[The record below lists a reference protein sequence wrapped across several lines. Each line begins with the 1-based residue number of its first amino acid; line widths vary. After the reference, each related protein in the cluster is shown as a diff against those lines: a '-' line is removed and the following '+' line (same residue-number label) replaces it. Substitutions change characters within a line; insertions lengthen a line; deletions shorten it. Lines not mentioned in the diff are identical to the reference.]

1 MSTALTD
8 VLRVWREAERVLDT
22 LPPQHPDREA
32 LGAMVGR
39 LNRAYQE
46 LSDPKRAEVAGR
58 PTSDAVIQQAS
69 ALLANLAQTP

>member
-32 LGAMVGR
+32 LRAIVGR

-46 LSDPKRAEVAGR
+46 LSDPKRAEVADR
-58 PTSDAVIQQAS
+58 PASDGVIQQAS
-69 ALLANLAQTP
+69 ALLANLAQTT